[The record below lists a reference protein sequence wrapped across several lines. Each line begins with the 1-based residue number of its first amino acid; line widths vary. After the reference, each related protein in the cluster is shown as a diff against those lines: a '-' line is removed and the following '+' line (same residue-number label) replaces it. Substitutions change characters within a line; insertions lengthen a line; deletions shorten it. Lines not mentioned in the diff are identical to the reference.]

1 MIHYTTRLNAL
12 SLVSAI
18 RSGYSG
24 LTLYI
29 NYPPCCQHIL
39 YPFVLTKTE
48 ELSYVLAERFAT
60 KCFTPLELTHFKDN
74 FFSRAAE
81 QGGLRYW
88 NEQTLSDFLAIPD
101 SQDLFLDPGPVI
113 FRMLSYLGAFP
124 FQNTLAPTV
133 LTFEAMVKV
142 VVLLT
147 ERYEKVL
154 KRGRKDRIKLIF
166 GSLADVARRTPVS
179 VSAKE
184 DDTNGD
190 ISTQDAG
197 AAPVQS
203 HSLGFS
209 IDEPANDE
217 YDEDEDDDLALAALE
232 SLDAIEVFKHDHRID
247 KTVYE
252 TGISVNTFRRLLMLL
267 LAIAPLRP
275 LESVKIYTS
284 DFDGERME
292 AIRKEADNIVA
303 AFSPEEREVGIS
315 YKSFARTISLS
326 LPYLFDPLTALF
338 EHMLFSK
345 NLDLSQHRKH
355 GLAPETEEEDAEK
368 PEELLPPP
376 ASITLPGSFE
386 SAILNPTI
394 LSHLSFF
401 LPSTS
406 TTLNLFRSG
415 MKLHPVFSTNAHG
428 SSLTSFSHHVMTWQ
442 SATLLIL
449 QGNKQG
455 SSDENPITLGA
466 YIPQTWKSPLSST
479 SQPPTTRTDPLP
491 CLFQLSPKHTLLP
504 GNPSPTQSTQNT
516 PIAYFSTQTGIALG
530 CQIPPPSRSNKANP
544 KPHGAGSLLVDSNLE
559 TATFHTAPIGHDG
572 VFLPPPNSSSPGD
585 APTTIKL
592 DLWTLE
598 IWGVVPNPE
607 DAFSAEPGSSAVE
620 IQRAKWEFEAT
631 EAERRRNINLKAGAG
646 DSAAESAR
654 WLLEAAGIVG
664 DQGRHS
670 GGSV

>member
-1 MIHYTTRLNAL
+1 MGAAQSNEHGAST
-12 SLVSAI
+12 
-18 RSGYSG
+18 
-24 LTLYI
+24 
-29 NYPPCCQHIL
+29 P
-39 YPFVLTKTE
+39 E
-48 ELSYVLAERFAT
+48 ELSYVLAERFAM

-88 NEQTLSDFLAIPD
+88 NEQTLSAFLAIPD

-113 FRMLSYLGAFP
+113 FRMLSYLGSFP

-147 ERYEKVL
+147 ERYGKVL

-179 VSAKE
+179 AASKE
-184 DDTNGD
+184 DDTHGD
-190 ISTQDAG
+190 TTTEDAQS
-197 AAPVQS
+197 APVQS

-209 IDEPANDE
+209 IDEPVNDE

-232 SLDAIEVFKHDHRID
+232 SLDAIEVFKHDHRVD

-252 TGISVNTFRRLLMLL
+252 TGISIDTFRRLLMLL
-267 LAIAPLRP
+267 LVIAPLNP

-284 DFDGERME
+284 DFDGGRME
-292 AIRKEADNIVA
+292 AIRKEADHIIA
-303 AFSPEEREVGIS
+303 AFSPEERDVGIS

-345 NLDLSQHRKH
+345 NLDLSQRRQR
-355 GLAPETEEEDAEK
+355 GLAVETEQEDIEK
-368 PEELLPPP
+368 HDEPLPPP

-386 SAILNPTI
+386 SAILNPTVV
-394 LSHLSFF
+394 SHLSFF
-401 LPSTS
+401 LPTTS
-406 TTLNLFRSG
+406 ASLNLFRSG
-415 MKLHPVFSTNAHG
+415 IKLHPVFSTNAHG

-449 QGNKQG
+449 QGNKEG

-466 YIPQTWKSPLSST
+466 YIPQTWKSPSSST
-479 SQPPTTRTDPLP
+479 SQSSSTKADALP

-504 GNPSPTQSTQNT
+504 GNPSQAQTTQNT

-530 CQIPPPSRSNKANP
+530 CQIPPPSRSNKADP
-544 KPHGAGSLLVDSNLE
+544 KPHGAGSLLIDSNME
-559 TATFHTAPIGHDG
+559 TATFHTEPVGHDG
-572 VFLPPPNSSSPGD
+572 VFLPPPSSNAFTQD
-585 APTTIKL
+585 APRTLKL

-598 IWGVVPNPE
+598 IWGIVPNPE
-607 DAFSAEPGSSAVE
+607 DAFSTEPGSSAVE
-620 IQRAKWEFEAT
+620 MQRAKWEFEAR